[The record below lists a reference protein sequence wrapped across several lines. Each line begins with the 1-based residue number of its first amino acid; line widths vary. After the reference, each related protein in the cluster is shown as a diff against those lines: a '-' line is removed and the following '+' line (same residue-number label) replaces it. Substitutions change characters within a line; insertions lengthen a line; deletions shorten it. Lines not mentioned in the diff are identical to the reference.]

1 MEKWDIY
8 KERAFIENL
17 LCQRFN
23 FFILSFALIVTAS
36 ATVNTTTLYNI
47 ILTSGII
54 ICTLLF
60 FTIYRIY
67 TKLDIALKY
76 IYEND
81 KDSIFHEI
89 QKRTHEYPLNFKNM
103 NRLIGVFIPIAC
115 VLTLVILLCCGN
127 NYTAHI
133 QQHSP
138 IFQNQ

>member
-23 FFILSFALIVTAS
+23 FSILSFALIVTAS